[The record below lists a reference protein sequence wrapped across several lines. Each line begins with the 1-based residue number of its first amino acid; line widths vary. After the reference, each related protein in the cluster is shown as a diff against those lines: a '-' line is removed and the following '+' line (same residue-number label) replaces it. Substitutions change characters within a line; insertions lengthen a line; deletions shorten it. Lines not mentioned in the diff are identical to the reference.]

1 MSNTGDQG
9 STAEADQP
17 VDGAGYGP
25 ASPSETDGT
34 AREKSLGVDLCLS
47 HPELI
52 LTDAIE
58 SSPDVTV
65 RPEQMVDEGA
75 SSFLV
80 IAVAGETLDQFE
92 TELER
97 DSTVCDPVVLDW
109 TETSRVYRIEVADS
123 AVRVT
128 PSLVRA
134 GGRVFDMEGTGGQ
147 WLVHA
152 QFRSRSALSQFRSE
166 CSERDITFRLDRL
179 YWTTGEANAGACGL
193 TADQQ
198 VALETAHKEGY
209 FDVPRGISQ
218 AELADKLDI
227 SPSAMSQR
235 IRRGMDQVIGSE
247 LGLSEE

>member
-1 MSNTGDQG
+1 MHNTGDQG
-9 STAEADQP
+9 STTEADQP
-17 VDGAGYGP
+17 VDGTGYGP
-25 ASPSETDGT
+25 ASPSEGDGAT
-34 AREKSLGVDLCLS
+34 REKSLGVDLCLS
-47 HPELI
+47 HPELT
-52 LTDAIE
+52 LTDATE
-58 SSPDVTV
+58 RSPGVTV
-65 RPEQMVDEGA
+65 RPEQMVDDGGTT
-75 SSFLV
+75 FLV
-80 IAVAGETLDQFE
+80 VTAAGETLDRFE

-97 DSTVCDPVVLDW
+97 DSTVCDAVVLDW
-109 TETSRVYRIEVADS
+109 TETNRVYRIALGDS

-128 PSLVRA
+128 PPLVRA
-134 GGRVFDMEGTGGQ
+134 GGRVLDMEGAGGQ

-152 QFRSRSALSQFRSE
+152 QFRSRSALSKFRTT

-179 YWTTGEANAGACGL
+179 YWTSGEANAGACGL

-198 VALETAHKEGY
+198 VALETAHREGY

>member
-9 STAEADQP
+9 STTEADQP

-25 ASPSETDGT
+25 GSPPGTDGAT
-34 AREKSLGVDLCLS
+34 REKSLGVDLFLS

-52 LTDAIE
+52 LTAAIE

-65 RPEQMVDEGA
+65 RPEQMVDDGA
-75 SSFLV
+75 STFLI
-80 IAVAGETLDQFE
+80 IAAAGETLAQFE

-97 DSTVCDPVVLDW
+97 DNTVCDVVALDW
-109 TETSRVYRIEVADS
+109 TETNRVYRVEVADS
-123 AVRVT
+123 AVRIT

-152 QFRSRSALSQFRSE
+152 QFRTRSALSAFRSE
-166 CSERDITFRLDRL
+166 CSDRDITFRLDRL
-179 YWTTGEANAGACGL
+179 YWTTGEAKAGACGL

-198 VALETAHKEGY
+198 VALETAHREGY

-218 AELADKLDI
+218 AELAEKLDI

-247 LGLSEE
+247 LGLTEE

>member
-1 MSNTGDQG
+1 MRNTGDQG
-9 STAEADQP
+9 STTEADRP
-17 VDGAGYGP
+17 VDGTGYGP
-25 ASPSETDGT
+25 ANPSETDGEP
-34 AREKSLGVDLCLS
+34 REKSLGVDLCLS

-65 RPEQMVDEGA
+65 CPEQMVDDGT

-80 IAVAGETLDQFE
+80 IAAAGETLNQFE
-92 TELER
+92 TALER
-97 DSTVCDPVVLDW
+97 DSTVCAPTVLDW
-109 TETSRVYRIEVADS
+109 TETNRVYRIEVADS
-123 AVRVT
+123 AVRIT

-134 GGRVFDMEGTGGQ
+134 GGRALNIEGTGGQ

-152 QFRSRSALSQFRSE
+152 QFRSRAALSQFRSE
-166 CSERDITFRLDRL
+166 CSERNVTFRLDRL

-198 VALETAHKEGY
+198 VALETAHREGY

-235 IRRGMDQVIGSE
+235 IRRGMDQVVGSE
-247 LGLSEE
+247 LGLSDE